1 MIKCYLY
8 LKAAFKKDVVLINQR
23 AVWEMHMIRVIALE
37 APLSNAWST
46 QSPADAVSLKASPYC
61 SLP

>member
-1 MIKCYLY
+1 MLFIFKSGIK
-8 LKAAFKKDVVLINQR
+8 KKDVVLINQR

-46 QSPADAVSLKASPYC
+46 QRPADTATLKASPYC